1 MYRLTVV
8 SPQFDGKT
16 LVQQHRYVNN
26 CVVFSPGR
34 QVYGCTSCLPSVS
47 RCVVLELFPVVRLV
61 LKALD
66 VDIKHMHGYMLK
78 THSEAQWRSL
88 QEGAEAAAKL
98 VPGKYQKKK
107 DE

>member
-1 MYRLTVV
+1 MFFR
-8 SPQFDGKT
+8 
-16 LVQQHRYVNN
+16 
-26 CVVFSPGR
+26 
-34 QVYGCTSCLPSVS
+34 
-47 RCVVLELFPVVRLV
+47 VVRLV